1 MGYTGLSREKWTFWL
16 VIKAGLVGK
25 IKIQSCSPVTTT
37 HHHVSSHCHVVNR
50 LILCFSPPLLPPF
63 LILLLLFTPPPTPT
77 PRFFLLYM
85 GISYAKVKSDGK

>member
-1 MGYTGLSREKWTFWL
+1 MGYTGLSGEKWTFWS

-37 HHHVSSHCHVVNR
+37 HHHVSGHCHVVNR

-63 LILLLLFTPPPTPT
+63 LILLLLLTPPPTPT
-77 PRFFLLYM
+77 PRFFLPYM
-85 GISYAKVKSDGK
+85 GISYAKVNSDGK

>member
-1 MGYTGLSREKWTFWL
+1 MGYTGLSGEKWTFWS

-37 HHHVSSHCHVVNR
+37 HHHVVDR

-63 LILLLLFTPPPTPT
+63 LILLLLFHPTPG
-77 PRFFLLYM
+77 PIFSALHGNILC
-85 GISYAKVKSDGK
+85 KSEI